1 MNRPARLGSWLR
13 AAAIGALVLALAQP
27 TVARPGGTFAVLID
41 VSDSVGDTALAA
53 LASLDATLPGNTES
67 YLTASETAR
76 VTTVPSTAPPFL
88 RTSTTDLARAVQVA
102 VAGGAGRLLLVSDGI
117 SSEGPLL
124 ASLPD

>member
-1 MNRPARLGSWLR
+1 MDDGARELVVAGITWGRPLALAGLLLCVVPFMNRPARLGSWLR

-67 YLTASETAR
+67 YLTASE
-76 VTTVPSTAPPFL
+76 
-88 RTSTTDLARAVQVA
+88 
-102 VAGGAGRLLLVSDGI
+102 
-117 SSEGPLL
+117 
-124 ASLPD
+124 